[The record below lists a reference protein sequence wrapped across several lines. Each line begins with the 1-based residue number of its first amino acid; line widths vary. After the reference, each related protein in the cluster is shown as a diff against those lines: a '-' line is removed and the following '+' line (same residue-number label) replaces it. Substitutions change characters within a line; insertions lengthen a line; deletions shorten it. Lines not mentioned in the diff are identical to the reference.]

1 MVSCLSQLA
10 NVLQRGLTMASN
22 QGLQSTEGGP
32 AANLTI
38 PTAAFATTTRPDTG
52 DDTSSVAVELR
63 DRGCEATTNA
73 TGLKDSGK
81 ENKYDT
87 EKKE

>member
-22 QGLQSTEGGP
+22 QGLQSTEGGL

-38 PTAAFATTTRPDTG
+38 PTAAFVTTTRPDTG
-52 DDTSSVAVELR
+52 DDTSSIAAELR
-63 DRGCEATTNA
+63 DRGCEATTSA
-73 TGLKDSGK
+73 TGLKDDGK
-81 ENKYDT
+81 ENEHDN
-87 EKKE
+87 EKK